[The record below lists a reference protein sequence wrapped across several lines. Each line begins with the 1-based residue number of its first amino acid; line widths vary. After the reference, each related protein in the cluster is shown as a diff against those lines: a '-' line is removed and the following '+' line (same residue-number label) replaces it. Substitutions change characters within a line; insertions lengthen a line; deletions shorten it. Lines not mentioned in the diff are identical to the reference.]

1 MLKTEM
7 RNPLTMNFDKMS
19 TEEMVSVMTLE
30 NANAVRAVEAASGS
44 IAKAID
50 TVAEAF
56 SNGNRLFFIGA
67 GTSGRLGV
75 LDDSECPPT
84 FGVSPDMVQ
93 GIIAGGK
100 ECMFR
105 AAENAEDLSING
117 RDDVI
122 SYGIRAGDVL
132 VGISVAG
139 NAAYVRESLRT
150 AKELGAH
157 TVALTCNDK
166 AQISEFADIS
176 IVTDTGAEVLTGST
190 RLKAGTAHK
199 MVLNMIT
206 TCAMTKIGNVY
217 ENLMI
222 NLRPTNDK
230 LRDRTIRI
238 VQEILGCKRDEAIEK
253 LENNEWNIRRAVSK

>member
-19 TEEMVSVMTLE
+19 TEEMVAVMTAE
-30 NANAVRAVEAASGS
+30 NANAVRAVEAVSES
-44 IAKAID
+44 IARAID
-50 TVAEAF
+50 MVAEAF
-56 SNGNRLFFIGA
+56 SEGNRLFFIGA

-75 LDDSECPPT
+75 LDASECPPT

-93 GIIAGGK
+93 GIIAGGR

-105 AAENAEDLSING
+105 AAENAEDLSKNG
-117 RDDVI
+117 RGDVI
-122 SYGIRAGDVL
+122 SYGIHKGDVL

-139 NAAYVRESLRT
+139 NAAYVKEALHT
-150 AKELGAH
+150 ARELGAR

-166 AQISEFADIS
+166 AQICEFADVS

-206 TCAMTKIGNVY
+206 TCAMTRIGNVY

-238 VQEILGCKRDEAIEK
+238 VQEILGCQREEAIER
-253 LENNEWNIRRAVSK
+253 LEENGWSIRQAVSK

>member
-1 MLKTEM
+1 MIKTEM
-7 RNPLTMNFDKMS
+7 RNPNTMHFDKMS
-19 TEEMVSVMTLE
+19 TAEMVAVMAAE
-30 NANAVRAVEAASGS
+30 NANAVRAVEAASAS

-50 TVAEAF
+50 TVAAAF
-56 SNGNRLFFIGA
+56 EKGNRLFFIGA

-75 LDDSECPPT
+75 LDAAECPPT
-84 FGVSPDMVQ
+84 FGVSHEMVQ
-93 GIIAGGK
+93 GIIAGG
-100 ECMFR
+100 EGCMFR
-105 AAENAEDLSING
+105 AAENAEDLAQSG
-117 RDDVI
+117 RADVL
-122 SYGIRAGDVL
+122 SHGVREGDVL

-139 NAAYVRESLRT
+139 NAAYVKEALRT
-150 AKELGAH
+150 ARELGAK
-157 TVALTCNDK
+157 TVALTCNEK
-166 AQISEFADIS
+166 AGIAEHADIV

-222 NLRPTNDK
+222 NLKPTNDK

-238 VQEILGCKRDEAIEK
+238 VQEILGCTREVAEEK
-253 LENNEWNIRRAVSK
+253 LEANEWNIRKAVS

>member
-1 MLKTEM
+1 MIKTEM
-7 RNPLTMNFDKMS
+7 RNPNTMHFDKMS
-19 TEEMVSVMTLE
+19 TAEMVAVMAAE
-30 NANAVRAVEAASGS
+30 NANAVRAVEAASAS

-50 TVAEAF
+50 TVAAAF
-56 SNGNRLFFIGA
+56 EKGNRLFFIGA

-75 LDDSECPPT
+75 LDAAECPPT
-84 FGVSPDMVQ
+84 FGVSHEMVQ
-93 GIIAGGK
+93 GIIAGG
-100 ECMFR
+100 EGCMFR
-105 AAENAEDLSING
+105 AAENAEDLAQSG
-117 RDDVI
+117 RADVL
-122 SYGIRAGDVL
+122 SHGVRAGDVL

-139 NAAYVRESLRT
+139 NAAYVKEALRT
-150 AKELGAH
+150 ARELGAK
-157 TVALTCNDK
+157 TVALTCNEK
-166 AQISEFADIS
+166 AGIAEHADIV

-222 NLRPTNDK
+222 NLKPTNDK

-238 VQEILGCKRDEAIEK
+238 VQEILGCTREVAEEK
-253 LENNEWNIRRAVSK
+253 LEANEWSIRKAVS

>member
-1 MLKTEM
+1 MIKTEM
-7 RNPLTMNFDKMS
+7 RNPNTMHFDKMS
-19 TEEMVSVMTLE
+19 TAEMVAVMAAE
-30 NANAVRAVEAASGS
+30 NANAVRAVEAASAS

-50 TVAEAF
+50 TVAAAF
-56 SNGNRLFFIGA
+56 EKGNRLFFIGA

-75 LDDSECPPT
+75 LDAAESPPT
-84 FGVSPDMVQ
+84 FGVSHEMVQ
-93 GIIAGGK
+93 GIIAGG
-100 ECMFR
+100 EGCMFR
-105 AAENAEDLSING
+105 AAENAEDLAQSG
-117 RDDVI
+117 RADVL
-122 SYGIRAGDVL
+122 SHGVRAGDVL

-139 NAAYVRESLRT
+139 NAAYVKEALRT
-150 AKELGAH
+150 ARELGAK
-157 TVALTCNDK
+157 TVALPCNEK
-166 AQISEFADIS
+166 AGIAEHADIV

-222 NLRPTNDK
+222 NLKPTNDK

-238 VQEILGCKRDEAIEK
+238 VQEILGCTREVAEEK
-253 LENNEWNIRRAVSK
+253 LEANEGSIRKAVS

>member
-75 LDDSECPPT
+75 LDASECPPT

-122 SYGIRAGDVL
+122 SCGIRAGDVL
-132 VGISVAG
+132 IGISVAG
-139 NAAYVRESLRT
+139 NAAYVREALRT

-238 VQEILGCKRDEAIEK
+238 VQEILACERDEAIEK

>member
-19 TEEMVSVMTLE
+19 TEEMVAVMTAE
-30 NANAVRAVEAASGS
+30 NANAVRAVEAVSES
-44 IAKAID
+44 IARAID
-50 TVAEAF
+50 MVAEAF
-56 SNGNRLFFIGA
+56 SEGNRLFFIGA

-75 LDDSECPPT
+75 LDASECPPT

-93 GIIAGGK
+93 GIIAGGR

-105 AAENAEDLSING
+105 AAENAEDLSKNG
-117 RDDVI
+117 RGDVI
-122 SYGIRAGDVL
+122 SYGIHKGDVL

-139 NAAYVRESLRT
+139 NAAYVKEALHT
-150 AKELGAH
+150 ARELGAR

-166 AQISEFADIS
+166 AQICEFADVS

-206 TCAMTKIGNVY
+206 TCAMTRIGNVY

-238 VQEILGCKRDEAIEK
+238 VQEILGCQREEAIER
-253 LENNEWNIRRAVSK
+253 LEANEWSIRQAVSK